1 MDSRAPIESI
11 GRAAS
16 SGGSSIGTTGRS
28 LTSVSTT
35 PPPAPGFI
43 GAGHTAVEVLAPTAL
58 AASDPFVLLMDDRL
72 DIPQRRQIGGAH
84 PHAGLET
91 VTLVLEGTLSDRD
104 EGDLQAG
111 DLIWMTAG
119 RGIIHSESIEASGRS
134 RILQLWIALP
144 ARDRAL
150 APRFEIVRRDEA
162 PVVRAPGV
170 EARLYSGA
178 SGTLRSPTRNRVPV
192 TLIDLTLAPG
202 ATFHQGLPASYN
214 GFFYVVDGEA
224 GVGNEHVATGQVGWL
239 APSASTDLATDLA
252 IVAGASGAHLVLYAG
267 EPIGEPLMQHGP
279 FVAGS
284 PAEITEFHRQF
295 RAGRF
300 APMSQ
305 VARDQRAERRPS

>member
-1 MDSRAPIESI
+1 MDSRTPIES
-11 GRAAS
+11 
-16 SGGSSIGTTGRS
+16 SGVAGSSIGSPVGSASRILSSIT
-28 LTSVSTT
+28 TT
-35 PPPAPGFI
+35 PPPVPGFI
-43 GAGHTAVEVLAPTAL
+43 GAGHSAVEVLAPTAL

-144 ARDRAL
+144 ARDRRL
-150 APRFEIVRRDEA
+150 APRFEIVRREAA
-162 PVVRAPGV
+162 PVVQAPGV
-170 EARLYSGA
+170 GARLYSGA
-178 SGTLRSPTRNRVPV
+178 SGTLWSPTRNRVPV
-192 TLIDLTLAPG
+192 TLVDLTLAPG
-202 ATFHQGLPASYN
+202 ARFHQALPGSYN
-214 GFFYVVDGEA
+214 GFFYVVDGDV
-224 GVGNEHVATGQVGWL
+224 GVGNERVATGQVGWL
-239 APSASTDLATDLA
+239 APSASTELATHVTLS
-252 IVAGASGAHLVLYAG
+252 AGASGARLVLYAG

-284 PAEITEFHRQF
+284 PAEIAEFHRQF

-305 VARDQRAERRPS
+305 VARAQRAERTPS